1 MWEEVAQG
9 GVIDL
14 YSGMREYDALIP
26 EGGRGML
33 RLNLRLPVS
42 QNVADQVE
50 SALVAAGVPDVK
62 VTTSSPVLR
71 IYFRKGFA
79 WLPVIVGVIIPLLV
93 VLAIVIIGWQLYK
106 QAGPVAA
113 SLTLIVA
120 GVIAVSVAATLLLRK
135 VT

>member
-14 YSGMREYDALIP
+14 YSGLREYDSLIP

-42 QNVADQVE
+42 QSVADKVE
-50 SALVAAGVPDVK
+50 SALKAAGIPDVK
-62 VTTSSPVLR
+62 VTTASPVLK

-79 WLPVIVGVIIPLLV
+79 WLPVIVGVIIPLLI
-93 VLAIVIIGWQLYK
+93 VLAIAVISWLLYK
-106 QAGPVAA
+106 QVGPAAA

-120 GVIAVSVAATLLLRK
+120 GVIAVSIATTLLLRK
-135 VT
+135 AT